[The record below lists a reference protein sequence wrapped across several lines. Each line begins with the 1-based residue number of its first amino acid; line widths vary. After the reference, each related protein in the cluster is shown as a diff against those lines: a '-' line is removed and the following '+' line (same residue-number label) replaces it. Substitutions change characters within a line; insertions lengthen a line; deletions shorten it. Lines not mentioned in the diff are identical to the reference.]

1 MKKQIMILF
10 IFTALL
16 SGCWSGRELNEIAI
30 NLAVGIDKVGS
41 QYLVSCQVVN
51 PGEVANLKGGSGRS
65 PVVLFQKKASTVSE
79 AIRQITTIA
88 PRKIYWAHIRMLIID
103 EKVAKE
109 GLNKIIDVFLR
120 NHEVRPDFYI
130 AISKKSKAE
139 NVLRVVTSL
148 EKIPANKMFASLNI
162 SQKFWSPTVTVT
174 IDRLVSNLM
183 SDGIHPVVTG
193 ITIKGAITSGEK
205 IENIQEIKPNTILQY
220 SESGVFKKDKLI
232 GWLNNTQSKGYNY
245 IMNRVEGTLIPISC
259 SAEGKAVIGI
269 MESNTNVKGIVK
281 NKKHMIE
288 MELHMKGDITEVQ
301 CKNLDLTKPKT
312 IHQLERLSEKRVTQV
327 IKEALKAA
335 QKKYEVDI
343 FGFGEAIHREN
354 PQYWNKIKNNW
365 DQEFVNLPVSIKVH
379 IQLKHTEN
387 NRNSFLKELK
397 K

>member
-10 IFTALL
+10 IFTILL
-16 SGCWSGRELNEIAI
+16 TGCWSGKELNEIAI
-30 NLAVGIDKVGS
+30 NLAIGIDKVGN

-51 PGEVANLKGGSGRS
+51 PAEVANLKDGSGRT
-65 PVVLFQKKASTVSE
+65 PVVLFQEKASTISE
-79 AIRQITTIA
+79 AVGKIATIA
-88 PRKIYWAHIRMLIID
+88 PRKIYWGHIRMLIID

-109 GLNKIIDVFLR
+109 GINKILDIFLR
-120 NHEVRPDFYI
+120 SHEVRSDFYI
-130 AISKKSKAE
+130 AISKKAKAE
-139 NVLRVVTSL
+139 NVLEILTPL
-148 EKIPANKMFASLNI
+148 ETIPANKMFSALNT
-162 SQKFWSPTVTVT
+162 SHKFWSPTITVT

-193 ITIKGAITSGEK
+193 ITVKGDIASGEK
-205 IENIQEIKPNTILQY
+205 TENTQQIKSNATLQY
-220 SESGVFKKDKLI
+220 SDSGVFKKDKLI
-232 GWLNNTQSKGYNY
+232 GWLNNTQSEGYNY
-245 IMNRVEGTLIPISC
+245 IMNRVKSTLVPISC
-259 SAEGKAVIGI
+259 SAVGKATIGV
-269 MESNTNVKGIVK
+269 MKSNTNVKGIVK
-281 NKKHMIE
+281 NKKHRIE
-288 MELHMKGDITEVQ
+288 MELNMKGDIVEVQ

-312 IHQLERLSEKRVTQV
+312 IHQLERLGEKRVTQV

-335 QKKYEVDI
+335 QKNYEVDI

-387 NRNSFLKELK
+387 SRNSFLKELK